1 MAQAHDHS
9 ESQAVARALR
19 GVMPAPSRTSV
30 YVLTCG
36 CPDAEGLLSWH
47 IDTENRSYELDLSP
61 AAGGPRH
68 PRQVRLTSQ
77 PLLGDGTV
85 WSEDLLVSDAPADWA
100 HSLARLIA
108 RLTLSD
114 RSPLSLD

>member
-1 MAQAHDHS
+1 MAGAHDHS

-19 GVMPAPSRTSV
+19 AVMPAPSRTSV

-36 CPDAEGLLSWH
+36 CPDAESLLYWH

-61 AAGGPRH
+61 AAAG
-68 PRQVRLTSQ
+68 PRQVRLTSR
-77 PLLGDGTV
+77 LLIGDGAA
-85 WSEDLLVSDAPADWA
+85 WSEDLLVPDAPADWV
-100 HSLARLIA
+100 HPLARLVA

>member
-1 MAQAHDHS
+1 MAEAHDHR
-9 ESQAVARALR
+9 ESQDVARALR
-19 GVMPAPSRTSV
+19 AVMPAPSRTRV

-47 IDTENRSYELDLSP
+47 IDTETRSYELELSP
-61 AAGGPRH
+61 AAAG
-68 PRQVRLTSQ
+68 PRQVRLASR
-77 PLLGDGTV
+77 PLIGDGTV
-85 WSEDLLVSDAPADWA
+85 WSEDLLVPGAPADWA
-100 HSLARLIA
+100 HSLARLVA